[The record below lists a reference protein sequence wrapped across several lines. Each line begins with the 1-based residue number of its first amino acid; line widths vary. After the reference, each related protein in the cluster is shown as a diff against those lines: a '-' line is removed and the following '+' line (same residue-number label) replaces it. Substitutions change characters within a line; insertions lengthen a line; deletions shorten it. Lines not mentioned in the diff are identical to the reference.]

1 MTDLGAVF
9 DEHVRAEFELR
20 DADAAVATMTDD
32 AYLIHV
38 PVGTGA
44 NGRESL
50 RRFYAEHFIPA
61 WPDDT
66 SVAPISRTVGDD
78 RVVDELLVSCTHSRV
93 MDHWLPGIAPTGV
106 RIEMPH
112 VVVTGF
118 RGDKI
123 TYEHVYWDQASLLA
137 QIGLVDGA
145 RLPLLGV
152 EQGRNLEQETASN
165 VLIERAERA
174 EEP

>member
-1 MTDLGAVF
+1 MTDLGAIF
-9 DEHVRAEFELR
+9 DEHVRAEFELK

-44 NGRESL
+44 NGREAL
-50 RRFYAEHFIPA
+50 RQFYAEHFIPG

-66 SVAPISRTVGDD
+66 SVTPIARTVGDD
-78 RVVDELLVSCTHSRV
+78 RVVDELVVSCTHSRV
-93 MDHWLPGIAPTGV
+93 MDHWLPGIAPTGR
-106 RIEMPH
+106 RIEAAH

-123 TYEHVYWDQASLLA
+123 RYEHVYWDHASVLA
-137 QIGLVDGA
+137 QIGLVDAAAVPVLGA
-145 RLPLLGV
+145 
-152 EQGRNLEQETASN
+152 EQAHALEQETATN

-174 EEP
+174 EGT

>member
-1 MTDLGAVF
+1 MADLGAIF
-9 DEHVRAEFELR
+9 DEHVRAEFELK

-44 NGRESL
+44 NGREAL
-50 RRFYAEHFIPA
+50 RRFYAEHFIPG

-93 MDHWLPGIAPTGV
+93 MEHWLPGIAPTGR

-137 QIGLVDGA
+137 QIGLVGA
-145 RLPLLGV
+145 SALPVLGV
-152 EQGRNLEQETASN
+152 DQAQALEHETATN

-174 EEP
+174 EGS